1 MAECRSRKAFSAV
14 ATLLLPWAPET
25 SGAPFSMHLSKRS
38 QGTPKCLQ
46 VLGIFALSGRSS
58 TPLRCPAT
66 VTMSLSAGVISAV
79 QTQRL

>member
-1 MAECRSRKAFSAV
+1 
-14 ATLLLPWAPET
+14 
-25 SGAPFSMHLSKRS
+25 MHLSKRS